1 MIKKLLTGA
10 LSLLC
15 IGGYAQLPSEENVR
29 AGAAFQALKNEPY
42 KSMKIVQST
51 IMDATDIL
59 TIDQQSE
66 LIDNIET
73 NLQVPEFAVIRFSVR
88 SLDISRPDKIRL
100 IRRMRQALSIYW
112 RGDITDTQ
120 RINLSEFIGR
130 LSRLHPDQF
139 GEGMTIDEVIGSLH
153 TPTPT
158 ITPTPTVTEIQ
169 TATPTETPSQ

>member
-1 MIKKLLTGA
+1 
-10 LSLLC
+10 
-15 IGGYAQLPSEENVR
+15 
-29 AGAAFQALKNEPY
+29 
-42 KSMKIVQST
+42 
-51 IMDATDIL
+51 
-59 TIDQQSE
+59 
-66 LIDNIET
+66 
-73 NLQVPEFAVIRFSVR
+73 
-88 SLDISRPDKIRL
+88 
-100 IRRMRQALSIYW
+100 MRQALSIYW

-139 GEGMTIDEVIGSLH
+139 GEGMTIDEVIVSLH